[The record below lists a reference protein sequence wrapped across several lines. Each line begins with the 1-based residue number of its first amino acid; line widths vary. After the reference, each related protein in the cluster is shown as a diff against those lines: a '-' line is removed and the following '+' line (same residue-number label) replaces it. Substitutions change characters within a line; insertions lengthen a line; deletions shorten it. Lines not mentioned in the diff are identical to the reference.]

1 VDLSQNGTAA
11 GAASLRSYIAARDSR
26 TMMAVLDAVCQLRDP
41 GSGELRCRWFTALPS
56 PEEQPGYYEQILRP
70 LTLGT
75 IRKRAEALYYGR
87 SSPRGGRHSPR
98 RRSRRSPR
106 DAADETAR
114 PPAVVGQ
121 AFPSTIR
128 FHFD

>member
-1 VDLSQNGTAA
+1 MKTAA

-87 SSPRGGRHSPR
+87 SSPRGGGGHSPR

-106 DAADETAR
+106 DETAR
-114 PPAVVGQ
+114 PPAVVGR

-128 FHFD
+128 FDFD

>member
-1 VDLSQNGTAA
+1 MDLSQNGTAA

-56 PEEQPGYYEQILRP
+56 REEQPGYYEQILRP

-75 IRKRAEALYYGR
+75 IRKRAEALVEKGEALGTHR
-87 SSPRGGRHSPR
+87 QPAMCGSQPEPSMP
-98 RRSRRSPR
+98 
-106 DAADETAR
+106 AR
-114 PPAVVGQ
+114 Q
-121 AFPSTIR
+121 AS
-128 FHFD
+128 